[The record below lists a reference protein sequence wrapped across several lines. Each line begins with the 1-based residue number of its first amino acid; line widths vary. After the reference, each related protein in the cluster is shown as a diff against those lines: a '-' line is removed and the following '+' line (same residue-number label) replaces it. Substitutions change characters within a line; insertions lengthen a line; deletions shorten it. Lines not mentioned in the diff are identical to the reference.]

1 MEIKGNF
8 TVQVTG
14 IQMRADKKNDGQQIL
29 VDADLTLNAEEAE
42 KYFGEGFAFV
52 AFAGMRNTVVG
63 HDDGDE
69 TVTQFGYSS
78 KKPPKWLRPSVHHV
92 DLWGVKDKTQPEIL
106 SIIAGDNVELVTVKL
121 RFVIDANADEA
132 RIGKLGAMVG
142 KQAKIKLK
150 PEKAAAFPAAAP
162 TAKGN
167 GAVATIGR
175 KRRATAAASPEQ
187 AA

>member
-14 IQMRADKKNDGQQIL
+14 IQMRADKKNDGQQML

-42 KYFGEGFAFV
+42 QYFGEGFAFV
-52 AFAGMRNTVVG
+52 AFAGMRNTVLAN
-63 HDDGDE
+63 DDGDE
-69 TVTQFGYSS
+69 TVTQFGYAT

-92 DLWGVKDKTQPEIL
+92 ELWGVKDKTQPEIR

-121 RFVIDANADEA
+121 RFTLDTNADEA
-132 RIGKLGAMVG
+132 RIGKLGAMTG
-142 KQAKIKLK
+142 KQAKVKIR

-162 TAKGN
+162 GKGN
-167 GAVATIGR
+167 GTVETISGG
-175 KRRATAAASPEQ
+175 KRRAAATAPQ